1 MAGLLLTLG
10 LGVVRKTVADRRL
23 HVSLRGG
30 FVAFTRSAVA
40 IRGHR
45 RRG

>member
-10 LGVVRKTVADRRL
+10 FGLVRKTVADGRL

-30 FVAFTRSAVA
+30 FVALTRSAVA
-40 IRGHR
+40 VRGHR
-45 RRG
+45 RKA